1 MLVDGP
7 PIQTRRTKTG
17 LFQVPKLFK
26 FSLISVNQLEGVYF
40 DFALNGSTSVFV
52 SLHNSKHRGRS
63 SQQQSTKGSPKIT
76 ALLLTNTSRAGP
88 ISILARIDDD
98 EYRVLPNATSIVAL
112 RLKDLDSR
120 IRHDIR
126 IIAPMA
132 GDQAVETLQI
142 EGIWIDEVGQLLPVA
157 ISPTSSDEAVKL
169 SQVEATSFAS
179 AMVQRKMLEIVTDLP
194 GSRAG
199 RDRHNDI
206 DTIRGIV
213 NGVTGWEFLIGEM
226 FGSAVDHVTIGTDGM
241 CLVQD
246 CIGGT
251 GSPAGLA
258 DVFFQRFLT
267 FLSNGLFETDLVSQ

>member
-1 MLVDGP
+1 M
-7 PIQTRRTKTG
+7 
-17 LFQVPKLFK
+17 
-26 FSLISVNQLEGVYF
+26 YF
-40 DFALNGSTSVFV
+40 DFAFNGSTSVFV

-63 SQQQSTKGSPKIT
+63 PAQHSTRVSPEIT
-76 ALLLTNTSRAGP
+76 AFLLTNTSRAGP

-112 RLKDLDSR
+112 RLKDLDSHT
-120 IRHDIR
+120 RHDIR
-126 IIAPMA
+126 IIAPMV

-142 EGIWIDEVGQLLPVA
+142 EGIWIDVAGQLFPYT
-157 ISPTSSDEAVKL
+157 ISHSSSDEAVNP
-169 SQVEATSFAS
+169 SQIEATAFAS

-206 DTIRGIV
+206 GTIRGIV

-226 FGSAVDHVTIGTDGM
+226 FGSAVDHVTVGVEGM

-267 FLSNGLFETDLVSQ
+267 FLLTTFLKLTWFFNSGPIGSNQYDQPWLFQDYIPDLLV

>member
-1 MLVDGP
+1 MHKDGSFP
-7 PIQTRRTKTG
+7 GNILQ
-17 LFQVPKLFK
+17 KLLEF
-26 FSLISVNQLEGVYF
+26 FLISFNKFVGVYF
-40 DFALNGSTSVFV
+40 DFAFNGSTSVFV

-63 SQQQSTKGSPKIT
+63 PSQQPTKVSPGIT
-76 ALLLTNTSRAGP
+76 ALLLTNTLTAGP
-88 ISILARIDDD
+88 TSLLARIDDD

-112 RLKDLDSR
+112 RLKDLDSHT
-120 IRHDIR
+120 RHDIR
-126 IIAPMA
+126 IIAPMV

-142 EGIWIDEVGQLLPVA
+142 EGIWIDKAGQLLPYT
-157 ISPTSSDEAVKL
+157 ISHSFSDEAVNP
-169 SQVEATSFAS
+169 SQVEATAFPS

-199 RDRHNDI
+199 KDRHNDI
-206 DTIRGIV
+206 GTIRGIV

-226 FGSAVDHVTIGTDGM
+226 FGSAVDHVTIGMEGM
-241 CLVQD
+241 CLIQE

-267 FLSNGLFETDLVSQ
+267 FL